1 MGLWHLGTVT
11 ASSLASIGF
20 NVIGYDPNKRLI
32 ELLNDGKS
40 PVFEKNLDD
49 SLQRGIKD
57 KKLIF
62 TSDLKKA
69 ISEVNYLWITYD
81 TPVDDL
87 DEADHEYVK
96 DKIKECFKYIKD
108 RMMIIISSQLP
119 VGSTSEL
126 ENFAYQNYPN
136 KEIHFSYIPENL
148 RLGNALEIFQ
158 NPDRLIVGCNNNVN
172 KEMLSKILL
181 RITEKIEWMSFES
194 AEMTKHAI
202 NSFLATSITFA
213 NEIASICEIV
223 GADAKEVERGLKS
236 ESRIGKKAYLAPGG
250 PFSGGT
256 LARDVNF
263 LTKLSSN
270 KNIQTPIL
278 SSISLSNN
286 LHKNWTKR
294 KLIKIFSDLKNVKI
308 SIWGLTYKSGT
319 DTLRR
324 SLFVEL
330 CDWLISQGAEVNIY
344 DPIVSKLPDNLK
356 NRVKKI
362 DIPKKSIHKIDALI
376 IGTSNQQF
384 IYDFESLLANIES
397 KLIIVD
403 ANRLLYPIVKD
414 MDFQYISVGT
424 SNIKKYE

>member
-20 NVIGYDPNKRLI
+20 NVTGYDSDKKIIDALNK
-32 ELLNDGKS
+32 GKS

-49 SLQRGIKD
+49 TVKQGIKD
-57 KKLIF
+57 KRLIF

-69 ISEVNYLWITYD
+69 TSDIDYLWITYD
-81 TPVDDL
+81 TPVDES

-96 DKIKECFKYIKD
+96 NKIKDCFPYIED
-108 RMMIIISSQLP
+108 SLIVIISSQLP
-119 VGSTSEL
+119 VGSTCEL
-126 ENFAYQNYPN
+126 ETFARQNYPD

-148 RLGNALEIFQ
+148 RLGNALEIFL
-158 NPDRLIVGCNNNVN
+158 NPDRLIVGCNNSALEE
-172 KEMLSKILL
+172 KLGKMLI
-181 RITEKIEWMSFES
+181 RITDNIEWMSFES

-223 GADAKEVERGLKS
+223 GADAKEVERGLKT
-236 ESRIGKKAYLAPGG
+236 ESRIGKKAYLSPGG

-263 LTKLSSN
+263 LTKLSN
-270 KNIQTPIL
+270 GQNLLTPVL
-278 SSISLSNN
+278 SSIALSNN
-286 LHKNWTKR
+286 QHKNWTKR
-294 KLIKIFSDLKNVKI
+294 QLIKIFSNLENIKI

-324 SLFVEL
+324 SLFLEL
-330 CDWLISQGAEVNIY
+330 CDWLINEGAKINIY
-344 DPIVSKLPDNLK
+344 DPMVSKLPDNIK
-356 NRVKKI
+356 NRVNKI
-362 DIPKKSIHKIDALI
+362 DVPANSIQKIDALI

-384 IYDFESLLANIES
+384 IEDFKNASSDIDS

-403 ANRLLYPIVKD
+403 ANRLLYPILKD
-414 MDFQYISVGT
+414 MELQYISVGS
-424 SNIKKYE
+424 SNIKNYE